1 MSVYYISNIEA
12 RLGITLSLCASQR
25 PLCWA
30 GAKVI
35 NRCRIWVTAC
45 KPGSSPVQSSPIVH
59 NQRHRYWWSADGA
72 DGKTGGD
79 SNEPDSEKPSPF
91 VQYRR
96 AQRRTVNVPRRIYI
110 LGAGNIGGF
119 VAHSLA
125 GLPHRPP
132 ITLLLPSQKSLTSWH
147 EQGESI
153 KLTTNGLLDTQSD
166 FGVSFVRRPRPP
178 EEASEVQSNSH
189 LVSEARDNP
198 QDETIH
204 NLIVT
209 VKALNTVDAL
219 RRVAHRLTQESSIL
233 FIQNGMGVI
242 EEVNEKV
249 FPDPAAR
256 PQYMLG
262 ITSHGIYQT
271 KPFSLVH
278 SGYGTTALAILPR
291 NIEEVKPYFESS
303 ALYLLRTITRTPV
316 LAAVGFAPTDLLQLQ
331 LEKLLVNAVI
341 NPLTALMGCLNGDL
355 LYQPS
360 ISRVIRLLLA
370 ELCLVVK
377 SLPEL
382 QGVPNVKVRFDIKRL
397 EGQLLVIAKKTA
409 ANKSSMLQ
417 DINQGR
423 LTEIEYITG
432 YIIRR
437 GEEVGIQCVL
447 NYMVKHM
454 IKTKERLAWEK
465 HGNLLPTESRNPG

>member
-1 MSVYYISNIEA
+1 MSQFLLYQLVNN
-12 RLGITLSLCASQR
+12 LLQ
-25 PLCWA
+25 
-30 GAKVI
+30 
-35 NRCRIWVTAC
+35 N
-45 KPGSSPVQSSPIVH
+45 SPIFYK
-59 NQRHRYWWSADGA
+59 QRHRYWWSAPDA
-72 DGKTGGD
+72 DGNKGRDTND
-79 SNEPDSEKPSPF
+79 PDSEKPSLL
-91 VQYRR
+91 VRYCR
-96 AQRRTVNVPRRIYI
+96 AQRRTVNTPRRIYI

-153 KLTTNGLLDTQSD
+153 KLTTNGLLDTKSNFD
-166 FGVSFVRRPRPP
+166 VSFVRRPRPP
-178 EEASEVQSNSH
+178 EEASAVQDNLHSVPQS
-189 LVSEARDNP
+189 RDDP
-198 QDETIH
+198 QDEIIH

-219 RRVAHRLTQESSIL
+219 RRVAHRLTRESCIL

-242 EEVNEKV
+242 EEVNDKV
-249 FPDPAAR
+249 FPDPATR

-262 ITSHGIYQT
+262 VISHGIYHT
-271 KPFSLVH
+271 KPFTLVH
-278 SGYGTTALAILPR
+278 SGYGTTALAMLPR
-291 NIEEVKPYFESS
+291 NIEEVKPQFEPS
-303 ALYLLRTITRTPV
+303 ALYLLRTMTRTPV

-331 LEKLLVNAVI
+331 LEKLAVNAVI

-355 LYQPS
+355 LHQPS

-370 ELCLVVK
+370 EICVVVQ

-382 QGVPNVKVRFDIKRL
+382 QGVLNVKVRFDITRL
-397 EGQLLVIAKKTA
+397 EGQVLSIANKTA

-437 GEEVGIQCVL
+437 GEEIGIQCVL

-454 IKTKERLAWEK
+454 IKTKERLAKEK
-465 HGNLLPTESRNPG
+465 HGNLLPTESRDPG